1 MKRVSSER
9 SLRRS
14 RRPFHIKAEWI
25 SFAIAALIVAVLI
38 GLILLVWVTQ
48 DDEPPILAVT
58 PQTEAVRQAR
68 GFYYVPFTVTN
79 EGGGTVESVQVI
91 GELLINGEVEESG
104 EQQIDFLS
112 SGEKEEGAF
121 IFSRDPEQG
130 ELVIRVGSYK
140 LP

>member
-14 RRPFHIKAEWI
+14 QRPFHIQAEWI
-25 SFAIAALIVAVLI
+25 SFVIAALIVAVLI
-38 GLILLVWVTQ
+38 GLIILVWVTQ

-58 PQTEAVRQAR
+58 PQTEAVRQSR

-121 IFSRDPEQG
+121 IFSRNPEQG